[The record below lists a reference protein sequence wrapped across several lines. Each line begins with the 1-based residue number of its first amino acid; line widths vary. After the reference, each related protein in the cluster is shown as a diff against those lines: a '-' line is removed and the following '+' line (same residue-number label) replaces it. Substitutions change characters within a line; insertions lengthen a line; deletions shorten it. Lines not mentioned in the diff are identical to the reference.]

1 MMKPSAPPKPDA
13 IPDDLLL
20 AALERAER
28 HDQRTGRPDWAILE
42 QLDIPRRSG
51 KAREVKRQLLA
62 LLVGGFL
69 EQGRS
74 RGVVL
79 FLLTPKAK
87 RRLRRLGVEV
97 TDLLPESP
105 QHKTWRNAR
114 NFAELEE
121 ERLHLS
127 LRKTLEE
134 AMGMLDE
141 MTMPIA
147 PGPSSDS
154 WFEIAERLHHAL
166 RRHGSMRYCL
176 YEWEEPDDARADVD
190 ERSDPSDAEF
200 SEEERKR
207 RRARRS
213 GRRNVRLW
221 RYSGERFDGEGSDE

>member
-1 MMKPSAPPKPDA
+1 MMNTPAAPAPDA

-51 KAREVKRQLLA
+51 KARDVKRQLLA
-62 LLVGGFL
+62 LVERGLL

-74 RGVVL
+74 RGVAL
-79 FLLTPKAK
+79 FLLTAKAK
-87 RRLRRLGVEV
+87 RRLRRRGPEV

-105 QHKTWRNAR
+105 QHKTWRSAR
-114 NFAELEE
+114 DFAELEE

-147 PGPSSDS
+147 PGPSSDA
-154 WFEIAERLHHAL
+154 WFEVAARLRHAL
-166 RRHGSMRYCL
+166 WRQGSMRYCL
-176 YEWEEPDDARADVD
+176 FEWAEPDDARPDID
-190 ERSDPSDAEF
+190 EHADPSDAEF
-200 SEEERKR
+200 SEAERKR

-221 RYSGERFDGEGSDE
+221 RYDGEGLGDE

>member
-1 MMKPSAPPKPDA
+1 MQESPAPDA

-42 QLDIPRRSG
+42 HLDIPRRGG

-62 LLVGGFL
+62 LVERGLL
-69 EQGRS
+69 EHGRS
-74 RGVVL
+74 HGVVL

-87 RRLRRLGVEV
+87 RRLRRLGAEV

-114 NFAELEE
+114 TYAELEE
-121 ERLHLS
+121 ERFHLS
-127 LRKTLEE
+127 LRTSLEE

-141 MTMPIA
+141 MTMPVA
-147 PGPSSDS
+147 PGPSSDA
-154 WFEIAERLHHAL
+154 WLELADRLHHAL
-166 RRHGSMRYCL
+166 RRQGSLRYCL

-190 ERSDPSDAEF
+190 EHSDPSDAEF

-207 RRARRS
+207 RQARRS

-221 RYSGERFDGEGSDE
+221 RYRGEELESEGSDE